1 MKKKS
6 FFLLIIIFFLI
17 LLVAACKKEE
27 EEKEFIYIR
36 SSAVGGSWYTGS
48 TAWAKLITENT
59 KFTAVNIASPGLTV
73 ENITK
78 IAADEAHLAFVNA
91 FGAYTAYKGEGI
103 WRNPVEIRALF
114 GIWAGIHNIIVDEKS
129 GIKDIYGLKGKSIA
143 TYVEGDPSGDAFI
156 ELLAMHGVTSEN
168 TRIHRL
174 MKNDGTR
181 MFLDGRIDCVIYA
194 LGHGNANM
202 EAIIAEKDAKFI
214 FGDLKHINIWLE
226 KYPYYSYKK
235 FGSEFGIEDNYQFII
250 QHFTVC
256 LASLPEDQAY
266 LFTKVWYENWDYL
279 MESLPATMSEINKQN
294 PMEGIPIPIHPGAER
309 YFKEIGLM

>member
-143 TYVEGDPSGDAFI
+143 TYVDGDLTGDAFI
-156 ELLAMHGVTSEN
+156 ELLAMHGVTPEN
-168 TRIHRL
+168 TRIHRV

-181 MFLDGRIDCVIYA
+181 MFIDKRIDCIIYA
-194 LGHGNANM
+194 IGHAHTRLKEITMSKNIRFILG
-202 EAIIAEKDAKFI
+202 DT
-214 FGDLKHINIWLE
+214 KHIETWLE
-226 KYPYYSYKK
+226 KYPYYSYRA
-235 FGSEFGIEDNYQFII
+235 FGSEFGIEDNYQFG
-250 QHFTVC
+250 FTYFAIC

-266 LFTKVWYENWDYL
+266 LFTKVWYESWDYL
-279 MESLPATMSEINKQN
+279 MEALPAHMPSINKQN